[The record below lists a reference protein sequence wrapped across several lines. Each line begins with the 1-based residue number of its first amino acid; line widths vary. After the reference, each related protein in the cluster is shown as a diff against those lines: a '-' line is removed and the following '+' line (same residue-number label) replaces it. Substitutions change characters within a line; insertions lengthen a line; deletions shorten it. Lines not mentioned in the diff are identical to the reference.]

1 MYESYFGLNGSPF
14 QLNPDPSF
22 YFDSRGHSNALSYL
36 KFGVHQGEGFIVV
49 TGEVGAGKTTL
60 VRTLLG
66 ELDTDEVVAGQVLNT
81 QLESGELL
89 QSILTAFGVAA
100 QDGSKAQLLASLEAF
115 LTDVAAQ
122 GRRALLIVDEAQNLG
137 REAIEEIRM
146 LSNFQLGSHAL
157 LQSFLVGQPEL
168 RKQLESPAMEQLRQR
183 VIASCHLG
191 PLSADETQAYVE
203 HRLHHV
209 GWDGT
214 RPSFGEGAFQA
225 IYTWTGGIPRRINLL
240 CNRLLLAAFLGE
252 QTELSAQ
259 MVEDTGKD
267 LARETGGMRAV
278 MAVGAPAPAH
288 VPTLMPDDEVPGAAG
303 SRLSVPTAVQD
314 VVRVLRAETDFAN
327 LMRPLVCVADTP
339 LAYLKFAALAAAMR
353 ADPTLP
359 PVVLVNPGVAP
370 SVEAEGMPED
380 YVGALGA
387 EVHLGVSYG
396 PVADRIAGAVLRF
409 GELLDQLAPVAVISS
424 GDSDAVLSCVY
435 VASKR
440 GMPLARL
447 GAGHRRE
454 MQDHGCD
461 LNAIMLDRMSEVL
474 YTPMLKTHYTLY
486 REGIASDRMVCVGS
500 MVADGLRHALG
511 AQPPVSELL
520 KSMGISRDMMRRAMR
535 GFVFV
540 SAQVGEGDLEAAEVA
555 KVARVARDLGKETLV
570 IWVVTEATREAIAS
584 GKADQLLQKSGVV
597 LAPYTGYI
605 DELAL
610 VRGATC
616 VIAGPGWN
624 LVEEADSLDIPS
636 IVVYPNGEVPTGAP
650 GGVIAKI
657 PCDSVACVR
666 ALHEILERGR
676 AEDEVVDSSE
686 GAAATRLIEHLRRW
700 LPMPSTRNAGK
711 LAGAGSATDSS
722 TGVSSS

>member
-1 MYESYFGLNGSPF
+1 MYESYFGLTGSPF
-14 QLNPDPSF
+14 QLNPDPAF

-49 TGEVGAGKTTL
+49 TGEIGAGKTTL

-66 ELDTDEVVAGQVLNT
+66 ELNTDEVVAGQVLNT

-100 QDGSKAQLLASLEAF
+100 QGTSKAQLLASLEAF

-146 LSNFQLGSHAL
+146 LSNFQLGNHAL

-191 PLSADETQAYVE
+191 PLTAEETQAYVE
-203 HRLHHV
+203 HRMRHV
-209 GWDGT
+209 GWDGE
-214 RPSFGEGAFQA
+214 RPAFLDGAFTQV
-225 IYTWTGGIPRRINLL
+225 YKWTGGIPRKINLL

-252 QTELSAQ
+252 QNDISAA
-259 MVEDTGKD
+259 MVEETGKD
-267 LARETGGMRAV
+267 LARETGGVRAV
-278 MAVGAPAPAH
+278 SALAAPAN
-288 VPTLMPDDEVPGAAG
+288 VPTLMPDDADQPATSGRV
-303 SRLSVPTAVQD
+303 SVPTAAQD
-314 VVRVLRAETDFAN
+314 VVRILRAETDFGN
-327 LMRPLVCVADTP
+327 LIRPLVCVADTP

-353 ADPTLP
+353 QDETLP
-359 PVVLVNPGVAP
+359 PIVLVNPGVAP
-370 SVEAEGMPED
+370 AIEADGMPEE
-380 YVGALGA
+380 YSGALAA
-387 EVHLGVSYG
+387 EVHLGVTYG
-396 PVADRIAGAVLRF
+396 PVADRIALAVLRF
-409 GELLDQLAPVAVISS
+409 GELLDQLAPVAVVST
-424 GDSDAVLSCVY
+424 GDSDAVMSCVY
-435 VASKR
+435 LASKR
-440 GMPLARL
+440 GLPLARL
-447 GAGHRRE
+447 GAGQRRE

-461 LNAIMLDRMSEVL
+461 LNAVMLDRMSEVL

-500 MVADGLRHALG
+500 LVAEALHRALG
-511 AQPPVSELL
+511 KQPPVSELL
-520 KSMGISRDMMRRAMR
+520 KAMGISRDLMRRAMR

-540 SAQVGEGDLEAAEVA
+540 SAQVGEGDLEPAEVS

-570 IWVVTEATREAIAS
+570 IWMVTEATREAIAS
-584 GKADQLLQKSGVV
+584 GKADQLLQRSGVV

-605 DELAL
+605 DELGL

-636 IVVYPNGEVPTGAP
+636 IVMYPDGEVPAGAP

-676 AEDEVVDSSE
+676 ADDEVVDATE

-700 LPMPSTRNAGK
+700 LPMPTPRP
-711 LAGAGSATDSS
+711 LAKSSNTGTSSGSS
-722 TGVSSS
+722 TGVSNA

>member
-1 MYESYFGLNGSPF
+1 MYESYFGLTGSPF

-49 TGEVGAGKTTL
+49 TGEIGAGKTTL
-60 VRTLLG
+60 VRTLLA

-89 QSILTAFGVAA
+89 QSILTAFGVSA
-100 QDGSKAQLLASLEAF
+100 QGNSKAQLLASLEAF

-168 RKQLESPAMEQLRQR
+168 RRQLESPAMEQLRQR

-191 PLSADETQAYVE
+191 PLSSEETQAYIE
-203 HRLHHV
+203 HRLRRV
-209 GWDGT
+209 GWDGV
-214 RPSFGEGAFQA
+214 RPAFGEGAFPV
-225 IYTWTGGIPRRINLL
+225 IFSWTGGIPRKINLL
-240 CNRLLLAAFLGE
+240 SNRLLLAAFLGE
-252 QTELSAQ
+252 QSEISAQ
-259 MVEDTGKD
+259 LVDETGKD
-267 LARETGGMRAV
+267 LARETGGMRALTPATAASQTY
-278 MAVGAPAPAH
+278 MPALAAGDGQGAPA
-288 VPTLMPDDEVPGAAG
+288 AA
-303 SRLSVPTAVQD
+303 RVSVPTTWHEI
-314 VVRVLRAETDFAN
+314 VRVLRAEQDFSK
-327 LMRPLVCVADTP
+327 LIRPLVCVADKP
-339 LAYLKFAALAAAMR
+339 LNYLKFAALAAAMR
-353 ADPTLP
+353 SDETLP
-359 PVVLVNPGVAP
+359 PIVLVNPGVAP
-370 SVEAEGMPED
+370 AVEADGMPGD
-380 YVGALGA
+380 YSGALAA
-387 EVHLGVSYG
+387 EIHLGVSYG
-396 PVADRIAGAVLRF
+396 ATADRIAGVVLRF

-424 GDSDAVLSCVY
+424 GDSDAIMSCVY
-435 VASKR
+435 LASKR

-447 GAGHRRE
+447 GAGQRRE
-454 MQDHGCD
+454 MQDHGRD
-461 LNAIMLDRMSEVL
+461 LNAVMLDRMSEVL
-474 YTPMLKTHYTLY
+474 YTPMLKTHYALY

-500 MVADGLRHALG
+500 LVADGLRHTLG
-511 AQPPVSELL
+511 TQPPVSEAL
-520 KSMGISRDMMRRAMR
+520 KSLGVSRDLMRRAMR

-540 SAQVGEGDLEAAEVA
+540 SAQVGESDLDATEVA

-570 IWVVTEATREAIAS
+570 VWVVTDSTREAIAS
-584 GKADQLLQKSGVV
+584 GKAEQLLQRSGVV

-605 DELAL
+605 SQLAL

-636 IVVYPNGEVPTGAP
+636 IVVYPNGEVPTGVP
-650 GGVIAKI
+650 GGVVATI

-676 AEDEVVDSSE
+676 ADDEVVNDSE
-686 GAAATRLIEHLRRW
+686 GAAASRLIEHLRRW
-700 LPMPSTRNAGK
+700 LPMPTARASGRLSSAG
-711 LAGAGSATDSS
+711 TNID
-722 TGVSSS
+722 VSSV